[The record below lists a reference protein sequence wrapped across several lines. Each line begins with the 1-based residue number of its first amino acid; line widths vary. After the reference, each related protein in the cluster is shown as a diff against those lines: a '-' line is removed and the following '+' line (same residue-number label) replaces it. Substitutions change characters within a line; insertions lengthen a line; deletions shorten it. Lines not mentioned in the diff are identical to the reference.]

1 MFAHNCFILN
11 QKNHYTNTE
20 FVHMSS
26 GIGQTAK
33 PKEEEPK
40 EEESKE
46 EEEEEESKEEEEE
59 EKEPK
64 EEESKEEEEE
74 EEESKEEEPKKE
86 DPVELEIQLLIAL
99 QIYSPKKLA
108 GMQRNFVLFG
118 LMEYLKRHFNRDFSS
133 EEVLQ
138 LVDRFYNIEMLEDDE
153 EIDMLNHEEDFSL
166 PQSYFPKVQS

>member
-40 EEESKE
+40 
-46 EEEEEESKEEEEE
+46 
-59 EKEPK
+59 
-64 EEESKEEEEE
+64 